1 MNSHLNSRPEFDIAG
16 SPKAELHVHLEGSIW
31 PKTVVE
37 LAARHGVKLSEQ
49 EVAARYAPGDFAQF
63 IEAYKWVT
71 SFLREPRDYA
81 LIAERFCEYLITQRV
96 AYAEITLSVGVMLL
110 RQQDPLA
117 NFEAIR
123 AAAAAFAPRG
133 LRTNWIFDAARQ
145 FGIAQAME
153 VARLAAQSVGNGVVA
168 YGIGGDELAI
178 PTKELLP
185 VYEFARG
192 AGLNLVIH
200 AGEIGAACAVREAI
214 EILGVARVGHGIA
227 AMHDDTLMQL
237 LSERNIPLEICP
249 TSNIRTGALAK
260 QLRKPMQEASLAE
273 HPLRLFVERGVPFVL
288 GSDDPAMF
296 ETTLRDEY
304 SVASWLGLSA
314 AQMSQLIRAGFEHS
328 FLPEAE
334 KRSHLERVRRDS

>member
-1 MNSHLNSRPEFDIAG
+1 MTSDSQLDFSRLL
-16 SPKAELHVHLEGSIW
+16 KAELHVHLEGSIW
-31 PKTVVE
+31 PGTVVE
-37 LAARHGVKLSEQ
+37 LAARNGVKLSES
-49 EVAARYAPGDFAQF
+49 EVAARYAPGDFARF

-71 SFLREPRDYA
+71 SFLREPRDFA
-81 LIAERFCEYLITQRV
+81 LIAERFCEYLLTQGV

-110 RQQDPLA
+110 RKQDPLA

-123 AAAAAFAPRG
+123 AAAATFMPRG

-145 FGIAQAME
+145 FGLAQAME
-153 VARLAAQSVGNGVVA
+153 VSRIAAQVVDKGVVA

-200 AGEIGAACAVREAI
+200 AGEIGPASAVRDAV
-214 EILGVARVGHGIA
+214 EILGVARVGHGLA
-227 AMHDDTLMQL
+227 SMHDESL
-237 LSERNIPLEICP
+237 LRMLAERNIPLEVCP

-260 QLRKPMQEASLAE
+260 QLAKPVREASLAE
-273 HPLRLFVERGVPFVL
+273 HPLKLFLERGVPVVL

-296 ETTLRDEY
+296 ETSLLNEY
-304 SVASWLGLSA
+304 AAAARLGVTA
-314 AQMSQLIRAGFEHS
+314 AQVSSLARAGFAYA
-328 FLPEAE
+328 FLSDAD
-334 KRSHLERVRRDS
+334 KRSYLEGAKSSS